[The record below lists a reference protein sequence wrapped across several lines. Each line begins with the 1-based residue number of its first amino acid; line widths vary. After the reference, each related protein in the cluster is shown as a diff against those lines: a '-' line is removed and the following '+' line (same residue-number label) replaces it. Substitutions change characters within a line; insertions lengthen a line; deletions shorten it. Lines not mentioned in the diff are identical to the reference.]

1 MSVTDSL
8 FNSSFFGRDG
18 YRYWIGK
25 VPFSK
30 TINEGYNWG
39 ERVPVRIL
47 GYHTEDRSILPDKD
61 LPVAIIKRPTSM
73 GSGNNASSG
82 IVGGEL
88 VTGYF
93 VDADQAQQ
101 PIIDGILGWF
111 DKDAPSIT
119 GNEYQDVNSG
129 VNPFESSFPYT
140 DNLPFWR
147 VAAEGKLPDIGSNT
161 STQGKESKPSG
172 NFKATVV
179 SDSTPYSYFVP
190 SNGNTWEMMNL
201 MEEFSGPNNCGT
213 DTISRIQ
220 VEISKIATILS
231 GVKKYYA
238 LYVLGTVNKVYDFA
252 GQINNIIENIAAVLR
267 TLIQRVR
274 NWVLRQV
281 RQLIS
286 NAIDLILG
294 DVSKDLA
301 DSILAKVLDILFC
314 IFQTTIDELPGLIGD
329 FLAALLN
336 KLASAPLCAAEK
348 FVNALINNV
357 LGALQGALNEAMEE
371 ISTYLDGILDIG
383 GAIMDVIDQILGILG
398 FLCLTKNCSE
408 VTKFNSSPWGG
419 PTKQQK
425 DNYNEF
431 LTKLEIPDPTAGAL
445 SWLEASGLGD
455 TSGPSACDIAGGNE
469 CTPPTVSIFGGNPTA
484 EALASAVVSR
494 KGNIIGV
501 LLSQAGSGYKYPP
514 FVAFDDPC
522 NYGSGGAGYA
532 EIDVDGG
539 LTGIVITN
547 PGWGYIDVPDGSNSN
562 DPNDFAK
569 SPVGGGEDGVLI
581 DLPTII
587 DDTENA
593 DGGGGTINP
602 GVPIPGSG
610 DLPGIDIPDSGNQI
624 DDGDGDDTLT
634 LDPGD
639 GIDDTIIDIGPGDG
653 GEDDTNII
661 VPVVGCLTGFTIIS
675 TGYGYA
681 QGDTFIVTPPMP
693 GLILE
698 GRYTDS
704 GQLVEIVIKGE
715 QCGFVEIPDVTI
727 NSKTGNGVRV
737 KPNILFT
744 EASKFTIEEQRRYRS
759 STLSVIQCT
768 SKPKELVGYVNGQP
782 YYGPYHIHKG
792 KKMVGA
798 AHNPRPHAFIFD
810 TAEESLNQLEPTV
823 IRRNTVSSTPEDIN
837 Q

>member
-1 MSVTDSL
+1 
-8 FNSSFFGRDG
+8 
-18 YRYWIGK
+18 
-25 VPFSK
+25 
-30 TINEGYNWG
+30 
-39 ERVPVRIL
+39 
-47 GYHTEDRSILPDKD
+47 
-61 LPVAIIKRPTSM
+61 
-73 GSGNNASSG
+73 
-82 IVGGEL
+82 
-88 VTGYF
+88 
-93 VDADQAQQ
+93 
-101 PIIDGILGWF
+101 
-111 DKDAPSIT
+111 
-119 GNEYQDVNSG
+119 
-129 VNPFESSFPYT
+129 
-140 DNLPFWR
+140 
-147 VAAEGKLPDIGSNT
+147 
-161 STQGKESKPSG
+161 
-172 NFKATVV
+172 
-179 SDSTPYSYFVP
+179 
-190 SNGNTWEMMNL
+190 MMNL